1 MEVGLKGD
9 VGRHLWAQVAALIS
23 WAVGKVYVAASQGT
37 GSSSCTLSKQ
47 SGTKH
52 TGGYHSELSSNTW
65 VCHDATIK
73 TRWRCLRDVPPVL
86 PAAQR

>member
-52 TGGYHSELSSNTW
+52 TGGSHSELSR
-65 VCHDATIK
+65 K
-73 TRWRCLRDVPPVL
+73 TSHLYCQRHKGDQAIVL
-86 PAAQR
+86 HHLT